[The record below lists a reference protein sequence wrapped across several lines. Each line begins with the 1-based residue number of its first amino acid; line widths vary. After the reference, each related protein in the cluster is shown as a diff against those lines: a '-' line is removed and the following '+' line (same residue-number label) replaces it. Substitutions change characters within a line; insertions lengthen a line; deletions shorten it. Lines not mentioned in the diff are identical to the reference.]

1 MLIRTIRR
9 LTDNDL
15 HNAFTGA
22 AWFKGDLYVAYR
34 QGDDHVDPQG
44 RLMVL
49 RSRDQGK
56 TFDTVAAIRG
66 EHETRDAHL
75 YAVGNERLCLVGFE
89 GDASKKRTRYSG
101 VASTT
106 DGSIWSGWTRFTGC
120 EHDVMWRPRY
130 HNGMHYC
137 VGYNP
142 YGKDNGGDEQG
153 RKATWYQSK
162 DGIAWEAK
170 HILHQGHDNCSE
182 GAIWFNEKDDS
193 VKVLLRRELAK
204 RYPVLYQS
212 KAPFEKWT
220 ATEISIPLHGPAIWE
235 IAGDTFIGGRWYP
248 NPQTPLTAIFK
259 LDDKLQPHLQTVLPS
274 GPGFDHSYIGPAP
287 CPDDPYRIM
296 LSYYS
301 AHASRGTPTIPQQCL
316 PDIFLVEA
324 EVNVPWLSD
333 WKVSPIQPG
342 SCVLPLSL
350 KDKPAGS
357 DWADAQATP
366 GDNPS
371 VPGYVPATAQ
381 IQSKEGV
388 VWLTTTVKSDSDK
401 TATLRL
407 GYDGPIRAWINNDC
421 VVEYALCNTL
431 PCRPDLTKVNVKLVK
446 GDNTLTIALQSRGGK
461 STGIFARCH

>member
-9 LTDNDL
+9 LTDNKL

-22 AWFKGDLYVAYR
+22 AWFRGNLYVAYR
-34 QGDDHVDPQG
+34 QGDDHVCPQG
-44 RLMVL
+44 RLIVM
-49 RSRDQGK
+49 RSRDHGK

-75 YAVGNERLCLVGFE
+75 YAVGDERLCVVGFE
-89 GDASKKRTRYSG
+89 GDASRKRTRYSG
-101 VASTT
+101 VASST
-106 DGSIWSGWTRFTGC
+106 DGSIWSAWTRFSGC

-142 YGKDNGGDEQG
+142 YSSDQGGGDHG

-162 DGIAWEAK
+162 DGLAWEAK
-170 HILHQGHDNCSE
+170 HILHEGHDNCSE
-182 GAIWFNEKDDS
+182 GALWFNEKDDS
-193 VKVLLRRELAK
+193 VKVLLRREKAQLF
-204 RYPVLYQS
+204 PMLYQA

-220 ATEISIPLHGPAIWE
+220 ATEITVPLHGPAIWE

-259 LDDKLQPHLQTVLPS
+259 LDGNLKPHLQTVLPS

-301 AHASRGTPTIPQQCL
+301 AHASTGTDTIPQQCL
-316 PDIFLVEA
+316 PDIFLVDA
-324 EVNVPWLSD
+324 EVNTPWLSD
-333 WKVSPIQPG
+333 WKISPIQQG
-342 SCVLPLSL
+342 NGLLSL
-350 KDKPAGS
+350 SLSDKPGDAG
-357 DWADAQATP
+357 WVEATATP

-371 VPGYVPATAQ
+371 VPGYVPASGQ
-381 IQSKEGV
+381 IAGKDGV
-388 VWLTTTVKSDSDK
+388 VWMTTMITSDASK
-401 TATLRL
+401 TATLRV
-407 GYDGPIRAWINNDC
+407 GYDGPVRAWMNDTC
-421 VVEYALCNTL
+421 VVEHA
-431 PCRPDLTKVNVKLVK
+431 PCTTRPARPDLTKVDVQLKQGQNIL
-446 GDNTLTIALQSRGGK
+446 TLAMQSRNGL